1 MPSLFKIGGYTVYFW
16 SNENNGP
23 VHVHVGRGKP
33 TPNATKLWLTAAGGC
48 VLAHNNGRIP
58 KNELDELLDIIAAQ
72 YFMICDAWKKH
83 FCVDVIDFYC

>member
-1 MPSLFKIGGYTVYFW
+1 
-16 SNENNGP
+16 
-23 VHVHVGRGKP
+23 
-33 TPNATKLWLTAAGGC
+33 

-83 FCVDVIDFYC
+83 FCVDVIVFYC